1 MKTQLQHRPLIY
13 RGISA
18 VFIGGLLALG
28 QAEAAFTLKTKC
40 EVNGDGVYLSDLL
53 ESKIEEAI
61 PAIMIDVSPS
71 WGTIREYSS
80 QDLIKLI
87 NEKAQGVEVVS
98 SEADI
103 KTSVSRSSRALG
115 SREVLELLRVEL
127 LKSHVFKQGELELES
142 IRPWKTLLVPDG
154 PVELRMVS
162 KINYPTSQTS
172 LRFQLMDGGVPFGV
186 FSAPV
191 KMSLWKEAWVATGQI
206 TRGNLL
212 PKVQLERQRVNMI
225 MVRQDLWEGNPS
237 DGRYWFRENISP
249 GRLVYSRAVVMKPV
263 VRRGSLAKAVVST
276 GLVRVSTS
284 VKVLEDG
291 APGEAVRVQNIRTR
305 KELIGEVLDENTIK
319 ITGF

>member
-1 MKTQLQHRPLIY
+1 M
-13 RGISA
+13 
-18 VFIGGLLALG
+18 
-28 QAEAAFTLKTKC
+28 
-40 EVNGDGVYLSDLL
+40 
-53 ESKIEEAI
+53 EEAT

-103 KTSVSRSSRALG
+103 KTSISRSSRALG

-142 IRPWKTLLVPDG
+142 FRRWKTLLVPDG

>member
-53 ESKIEEAI
+53 ESKMEEAI

-103 KTSVSRSSRALG
+103 KTSISRSSRALG

-172 LRFQLMDGGVPFGV
+172 LRFQLMDGVVPFGV

>member
-18 VFIGGLLALG
+18 VFIGGLIALG

-53 ESKIEEAI
+53 ESKTGEAI

-103 KTSVSRSSRALG
+103 KTSISRSSRALG

>member
-1 MKTQLQHRPLIY
+1 VKTQLQHRPLIY

-18 VFIGGLLALG
+18 VFIGGLIALG

-53 ESKIEEAI
+53 ESKTGEAI

-103 KTSVSRSSRALG
+103 KTSISRSSRALG

>member
-1 MKTQLQHRPLIY
+1 MKRQLQHRPLIY

-53 ESKIEEAI
+53 ESKTGEAI

-103 KTSVSRSSRALG
+103 KPSISRSSRALG